1 MVPTMTP
8 PSGLRLLPLGVLVL
22 AASACGSSQDD
33 PARDVAVRFYSAVA
47 DRDGPAA
54 CDLLAPETLD
64 EVEQSARRPCPEG
77 LFDEGLRAVR
87 DPAETRV
94 FGTMAQVRYRS
105 ETVFLTRFRDGWKVM
120 AAGCAPAAAER
131 YDCRIQGG

>member
-1 MVPTMTP
+1 MVSLSPTTMMTWN
-8 PSGLRLLPLGVLVL
+8 
-22 AASACGSSQDD
+22 ATA
-33 PARDVAVRFYSAVA
+33 
-47 DRDGPAA
+47 
-54 CDLLAPETLD
+54 T
-64 EVEQSARRPCPEG
+64 VEQSAQRPCPQG

-87 DPAETRV
+87 DPTEARV

-120 AAGCAPAAAER
+120 AAGCTPAAAER

>member
-1 MVPTMTP
+1 MTL
-8 PSGLRLLPLGVLVL
+8 PSGFRLLSLGVLLL
-22 AASACGSSQDD
+22 AASACGSSQDEL
-33 PARDVAVRFYSAVA
+33 AGDVAAQFNSAVG
-47 DRDGPAA
+47 DRDGAVA
-54 CDLLAPETLD
+54 CGLLAPETLD
-64 EVEQSARRPCPEG
+64 EVEQSAQRPCPQG

-87 DPAETRV
+87 NPADVRV

-120 AAGCAPAAAER
+120 AAGCTPAAAER